1 MSALADLLLHPV
13 RLRVVQALAGRELS
27 AAQLRTRLPDVP
39 QATLYRHLDRLRE
52 GGVLEVVA
60 ERPVRGA
67 VERTFRLVAS
77 KVSLRGA
84 DLDDTTAD
92 DHRTYFATFLGTLLG
107 DFDRYLDDEDADLE
121 ADGVSY
127 RQVPLWL
134 SDEEVHEV
142 LADLRAVLAARL
154 DQTPGG
160 PGRRRRTVTIVTLPA
175 PDG

>member
-39 QATLYRHLDRLRE
+39 QATLYRHLDRLHD
-52 GGVLEVVA
+52 GGLLEVVA

-77 KVSLRGA
+77 KVSLSGA
-84 DLDDTTAD
+84 DLAGTTAD
-92 DHRTYFATFLGTLLG
+92 EHRTYFATFLGTLLG
-107 DFDRYLDDEDADLE
+107 DFDRYLDDEGADLE

-154 DQTPGG
+154 EQPPG
-160 PGRRRRTVTIVTLPA
+160 PGRRRRTVTIVTLPD